1 MKSVFFTG
9 ATGGLG
15 QVCVQ
20 ALSGRG
26 WQVFAAGTNE
36 ARLAQLGQLPHVV
49 PVRTDVCSQQSVEAA
64 RDAVLQHTDRLDV
77 VVNFAGISAF
87 ASLVE
92 GQALPILQRNL
103 DINLMG
109 TARVNAVMLPL
120 LERASG
126 RIVNCSSS
134 VGWTTAQPFAGA
146 YTASKRAL
154 EGYNDSLRREL
165 MFVSI
170 PVIKLQFGAYNT
182 DMVGQLEA
190 QFDQTLRQTTRYQAM
205 LQRLWPLMLAV
216 LHSSR
221 DPREVVPVVV
231 KALESPRPRRQYR
244 LGTGWALSLL
254 ELLPEGGVDRL
265 YRLLGRL
272 AQGRRK
278 AT

>member
-20 ALSGRG
+20 ALSQRG

-36 ARLAQLGQLPHVV
+36 AKLARLGQLPGVI
-49 PVRTDVCSQQSVEAA
+49 PVRTDVTSQQSVEAA
-64 RDAVLQHTDRLDV
+64 RDTILQHTDRLDAIA
-77 VVNFAGISAF
+77 NFAGISSF

-92 GQALPILQRNL
+92 GDPLPILQRNM

-109 TARVNAVMLPL
+109 TARVNAVLFPL
-120 LERASG
+120 LERGKG
-126 RIVNCSSS
+126 RILNCSSTA
-134 VGWTTAQPFAGA
+134 GWTTAQPFSGT

-165 MFVSI
+165 MFLGI
-170 PVIKLQFGAYNT
+170 PVIKLQLGAYNT
-182 DMVGQLEA
+182 PMVGEVEA
-190 QFDQTLRQTTRYQAM
+190 QFETALRQTTRYRDM
-205 LQRLWPLMLAV
+205 LQRLRPVMISV
-216 LHSSR
+216 LRGSR
-221 DPREVVPVVV
+221 DPQEVAPVVV
-231 KALESPRPRRQYR
+231 KALESPRPRRRYR
-244 LGTGWALSLL
+244 LGTGWSLGLL

-272 AQGRRK
+272 PGGRSK
-278 AT
+278 V